1 MVGANGLRLP
11 AQGLLAVGGSD
22 LAGALRAQLPVDGGD
37 AFQAVPVAKASCE
50 GVGDDAWGHLQGR
63 GGVTTLEATSGVGSA
78 RSGLHATITSV
89 PRAPTGHVCT
99 PQSRGHGNAGHWVR
113 EGGRGPAPREHRAD
127 KVVGAVRSPAAQRGC
142 GQSPTEEGRQI
153 PDIGKGPLKEED
165 LTVVL
170 TGVMMMADLNMHFS
184 SVSDDQDVKGA
195 RSQAQPSPRAVLRP

>member
-1 MVGANGLRLP
+1 MVGTNGLRLP

-37 AFQAVPVAKASCE
+37 AFQAVPAAKASGE

-78 RSGLHATITSV
+78 RSGLHDTIASV

-99 PQSRGHGNAGHWVR
+99 PRSRGHGNVGHWVR
-113 EGGRGPAPREHRAD
+113 EGGRGHAPLEHRAD
-127 KVVGAVRSPAAQRGC
+127 KVVGAVRS
-142 GQSPTEEGRQI
+142 QSPTEEGRQV

-170 TGVMMMADLNMHFS
+170 TGVMMMADLNMYFS